1 MHFEIDKDNG
11 GRPAYVFNGCEEVS
25 KGHYEVIQKG
35 YCRVQLF
42 QYTKDPLL
50 LLEQAGATLPVG
62 SDFLPDDHPSAPENE
77 KPIVPELPT
86 PPVLPEKPI
95 EPSQPQPPKPK
106 KNQIALDLS
115 KLDISAKEFT
125 NKREL
130 TMERNFGDALIL
142 EQPVQIT
149 LTLKNKQTGEPF
161 HGTLNQ
167 PLLLIASNTNVDIN
181 PVSTVLVSQGI
192 ATIHITPKKKGNVY
206 LAVNLGTAKIGGFTV
221 TIQ

>member
-1 MHFEIDKDNG
+1 MHFEIDKDTG

-42 QYTKDPLL
+42 QYTRDPIL

-62 SDFLPDDHPSAPENE
+62 SDPSPDDHPSSPEKE
-77 KPIVPELPT
+77 QPILPELPT
-86 PPVLPEKPI
+86 LPVLPEKPVA
-95 EPSQPQPPKPK
+95 PSQPQLPKPE

-125 NKREL
+125 NRREL
-130 TMERNFGDALIL
+130 ALERNFGDTLTL
-142 EQPVQIT
+142 EQPVQIM

-181 PVSTVLVSQGI
+181 PVSTVLVSQGT
-192 ATIHITPKKKGNVY
+192 AMMYLTPKKKGNVY
-206 LAVNLGTAKIGGFTV
+206 LAVNLGTVKI
-221 TIQ
+221 